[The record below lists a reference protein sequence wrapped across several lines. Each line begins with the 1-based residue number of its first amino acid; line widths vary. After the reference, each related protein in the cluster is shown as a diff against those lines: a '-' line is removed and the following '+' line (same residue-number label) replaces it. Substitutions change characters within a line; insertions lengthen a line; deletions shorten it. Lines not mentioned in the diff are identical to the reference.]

1 MHSMGFKFSKG
12 FTLIELIIV
21 LSIVSLLLSVVAP
34 ISIKAVDKTEA
45 KTELLNTTKWIKNIG
60 FQAFIKQQSYSLELY
75 GNTLN
80 LYKIPSN
87 ELVKT
92 KELASLNFTQQ
103 RVNFNANGFVTP
115 AQISGHFRGE
125 PLTISLEPN
134 SEKQ

>member
-1 MHSMGFKFSKG
+1 MSFKFSRG

-92 KELASLNFTQQ
+92 KELASLSFTQQ
-103 RVNFNANGFVTP
+103 RVDFNANGFVIP

>member
-1 MHSMGFKFSKG
+1 MHRVNFKFNKG

-21 LSIVSLLLSVVAP
+21 LSIVSLLLAVVAP

-60 FQAFIKQQSYSLELY
+60 FQAFIEQQNYALALN

-80 LYKIPSN
+80 LYKKPSN

-92 KELASLNFTQQ
+92 KTLASLSFTQQ
-103 RVNFNANGFVTP
+103 WVNFNANGFVTP
-115 AQISGHFRGE
+115 EHIEGHFRGE
-125 PLTISLEPN
+125 PLSISLEQN
-134 SEKQ
+134 NEK

>member
-1 MHSMGFKFSKG
+1 MHSMNFKFSKG

-80 LYKIPSN
+80 LYKTPSN

-103 RVNFNANGFVTP
+103 RVDFNANGLVTP

>member
-1 MHSMGFKFSKG
+1 MHIVNFKFNKG

-21 LSIVSLLLSVVAP
+21 LSIVSLLLAVVAP

-80 LYKIPSN
+80 LYKVPN
-87 ELVKT
+87 KELVKT
-92 KELASLNFTQQ
+92 KELVSLNFTQQ
-103 RVNFNANGFVTP
+103 RVSFNANGFVSPTK
-115 AQISGHFRGE
+115 ISGHFRGE
-125 PLTISLEPN
+125 PLTISLESN